1 MEFCRAVFKLEDL
14 AKLVAE
20 SAMVA
25 TRAAVEAQNAE
36 RKAFMEHIKA
46 ATSESVQLRATW
58 HRIVQQLTH
67 EKAVWYFPDS
77 YPR

>member
-1 MEFCRAVFKLEDL
+1 MEEL
-14 AKLVAE
+14 AKAVAE
-20 SAMVA
+20 SAMVT

-46 ATSESVQLRATW
+46 ATSESVQLRAQW
-58 HRIVQQLTH
+58 HGIVRQLTH
-67 EKAVWYFPDS
+67 EMAVWFFPES